1 MTQNLLD
8 LAGIDRPMKTTL
20 RDQIYT
26 RLREAIMAG
35 RFLPGQHLGII
46 ALAEALNVSAMPVRE
61 ALRQLVAEGALEML
75 PNLRAARR
83 AEPPRDRA
91 HSLGSV
97 FFDQ

>member
-26 RLREAIMAG
+26 RLRAAIMAG

-46 ALAEALNVSAMPVRE
+46 ALAAHRLVDAPHEAPPDVETIEDWS
-61 ALRQLVAEGALEML
+61 QLDGGGGFGCGT
-75 PNLRAARR
+75 
-83 AEPPRDRA
+83 
-91 HSLGSV
+91 SI
-97 FFDQ
+97 